1 MPDTRVK
8 NLIAITVSTNYDDIL
23 SVVIHQN
30 QRFFQTWYIVTHP
43 TDYETIDVVENAGY
57 PNIQLLYFDFYKKA
71 VFNKGGAI
79 RMAQEYVREIHMWK
93 PILLLDSDIFLPDD
107 FYDVVSAIDVKPDT
121 LYGVSKRYDY
131 PSYYDFIEDTN
142 MYDHP
147 AARGFYGFF
156 QLYKQSALKEYKDS
170 NNCSTCDGNF
180 TLLFKKKIGL
190 PLTIKHLGCMMQNW
204 DGRKS
209 KDDFRMEL

>member
-43 TDYETIDVVENAGY
+43 TDYETIDLVESAGY
-57 PNIQLLYFDFYKKA
+57 PNIQLLYFDFYNKA

-79 RMAQEYVREIHMWK
+79 RMVQEYVREIHMWK

-121 LYGVSKRYDY
+121 LYGVSGRYDY
-131 PSYYDFIEDTN
+131 PSYYDFIEDTEA
-142 MYDHP
+142 YYYP
-147 AARGFYGFF
+147 AAKEFFGFF
-156 QLYKQSALKEYKDS
+156 QLYKQSGLKLYKDS
-170 NNCSTCDGNF
+170 NNCSMCDGNF
-180 TLLFKKKIGL
+180 AMAFKKKINL
-190 PLTIKHLGCMMQNW
+190 PLVVKHLGCMMENW
-204 DGRKS
+204 NGRKS